1 MAEPLY
7 KKNREFLELLQELDK
22 PVPNFKQIDLLLS
35 LVPPIILSDAI
46 LDDIHFAYT
55 IDYYLRYSSEST
67 VKKILQNAFFSQ
79 SALIELFSV
88 QMNTYHKAIL
98 QEKKPVELLSSY
110 WNYLSRAEYAVLFK
124 NLISQSS
131 DIEMIKDLLPKVD
144 IVLLRIMTSSG
155 SMPNEKMLN
164 FFKKIGADIQKLA
177 AKDMNLYDYAYD
189 LANDLS
195 DKEFL
200 KYLDNY
206 TNVFVQLR
214 VVSGFVES
222 VETIVKESGNPPS
235 YVEFMEL
242 CSTIPHDSL
251 VAALQ
256 IFQERNY
263 LSSNEASSI
272 SDTYLKS
279 KQ

>member
-1 MAEPLY
+1 MTEPIY
-7 KKNREFLELLQELDK
+7 KRNKEFLELLEEINK
-22 PVPNFKQIDLLLS
+22 PIPNFKQIDQALS
-35 LVPPIILSDAI
+35 RVPPIIVSDAI
-46 LDDIHFAYT
+46 LDDVHFAYT

-88 QMNTYHKAIL
+88 QMNTYHKAII
-98 QEKKPVELLSSY
+98 QEKKQMELLSSY
-110 WNYLSRAEYAVLFK
+110 WNYLTKAEYAVLFK
-124 NLISQSS
+124 NLLSQSN
-131 DIEMIKDLLPKVD
+131 DIETIKDLLPKVD
-144 IVLLRIMTSSG
+144 VLLLRIMTSTG
-155 SMPNEKMLN
+155 SMPNERMLN
-164 FFKKIGADIQKLA
+164 FFKKIGDDIQKLA

-200 KYLDNY
+200 NYLDNY

-222 VETIVKESGNPPS
+222 VENIVRDSGNPPS

-251 VAALQ
+251 QAALE
-256 IFQERNY
+256 IFQEKNW
-263 LSSNEASSI
+263 LSSNEAISI
-272 SDTYLKS
+272 SDAYS
-279 KQ
+279 KTK

>member
-189 LANDLS
+189 LANDFS

-272 SDTYLKS
+272 SDAYLKS

>member
-1 MAEPLY
+1 LTEPIY
-7 KKNREFLELLQELDK
+7 KKNKEFLELLRELNK
-22 PVPNFKQIDLLLS
+22 PIPNFKQVDQFLS

-55 IDYYLRYSSEST
+55 IDYYLRYSSEMT

-98 QEKKPVELLSSY
+98 QDKKPVELLSSY
-110 WNYLSRAEYAVLFK
+110 WNYLSKAEYAVLFK
-124 NLISQSS
+124 NVISQSS
-131 DIEMIKDLLPKVD
+131 DIETIKDLLPKVD
-144 IVLLRIMTSSG
+144 VVLLRIMTSSG

-164 FFKKIGADIQKLA
+164 FFKKIGDDIQKLA

-195 DKEFL
+195 DQEFL

-222 VETIVKESGNPPS
+222 VENLVKESGIPPS

-251 VAALQ
+251 LAALE
-256 IFQERNY
+256 IFQEKNW
-263 LSSNEASSI
+263 LSSNEAISI
-272 SDTYLKS
+272 SNALLRS
-279 KQ
+279 NQ

>member
-1 MAEPLY
+1 VEI
-7 KKNREFLELLQELDK
+7 NK
-22 PVPNFKQIDLLLS
+22 PIPNFKQIDHALS
-35 LVPPIILSDAI
+35 KVAPIIVSDAI
-46 LDDIHFAYT
+46 LDDVHFAYT

-67 VKKILQNAFFSQ
+67 VKKILQNAFFSE

-88 QMNTYHKAIL
+88 QMNTYHKAII
-98 QEKKPVELLSSY
+98 QEKKQVELLSSY
-110 WNYLSRAEYAVLFK
+110 WNYLTKAEYAVLFK
-124 NLISQSS
+124 NLLSQSN
-131 DIEMIKDLLPKVD
+131 DIETIKDLLPKVD
-144 IVLLRIMTSSG
+144 ILLLRIMTSTG
-155 SMPNEKMLN
+155 SMPNDKMLN
-164 FFKKIGADIQKLA
+164 FFKKIGDDIQKLA

-200 KYLDNY
+200 NYLDNY

-222 VETIVKESGNPPS
+222 VENIVRDSGNPPS

-251 VAALQ
+251 QAALE
-256 IFQERNY
+256 IFQEKNW
-263 LSSNEASSI
+263 LSSNEAISI
-272 SDTYLKS
+272 SDAYFKTK
-279 KQ
+279 

>member
-1 MAEPLY
+1 LTEPIY
-7 KKNREFLELLQELDK
+7 KRNKEFLELLEEINK
-22 PVPNFKQIDLLLS
+22 PIPNFKQIDQALS
-35 LVPPIILSDAI
+35 RVPPIIVSDAI
-46 LDDIHFAYT
+46 LDDVHFAYT

-88 QMNTYHKAIL
+88 QMNTYHKAII
-98 QEKKPVELLSSY
+98 QEKKQMELLSSY
-110 WNYLSRAEYAVLFK
+110 WNYLTKAEYAVLFK
-124 NLISQSS
+124 NLLSQSN
-131 DIEMIKDLLPKVD
+131 DIETIKDLLPKVD
-144 IVLLRIMTSSG
+144 VLLLRIMTSTG
-155 SMPNEKMLN
+155 SMPNERMLN
-164 FFKKIGADIQKLA
+164 FFKKIGDDIQKLA

-200 KYLDNY
+200 NYLDNY

-222 VETIVKESGNPPS
+222 VENIVRDSGNPPS

-251 VAALQ
+251 QAALE
-256 IFQERNY
+256 IFQEKNW
-263 LSSNEASSI
+263 LSSNEAISI
-272 SDTYLKS
+272 SDAYS
-279 KQ
+279 KTK